1 MSASGPLRIAI
12 LTHSTNP
19 RGGVVHALALGEA
32 LTALG
37 HKAVVHAPDSRAA
50 GFFRKA
56 DCETV
61 SIPASSFEGDI
72 FAMVETRIGDYLRYF
87 ASHAHRR
94 FDVFHAHDGISGNA
108 LATLRRERLIA
119 SFARTVHH
127 VDSFEDPRIAALQAR
142 SIHAANRHFVVSEH
156 WRRKLDRDMGIAAT
170 PVGNGVDTTFFRPEK
185 DGTESGLVRRLGLG
199 QGPVFLSVGGVEE
212 RKNALRILKAFC
224 QAQAVLPGSQLVL
237 AGGASVL
244 DHAAYQAEFRQA
256 LDQSGLLP
264 GSVVLTGPI
273 AQADMAALY
282 RISAA
287 LVFPS
292 LKEGFGLAVIE
303 AMACGIPVIASH
315 ITPFT
320 DYLADG
326 DVIWCDPLS
335 TRSIADAMVSATRS
349 PQRERLTRRG
359 PAVAGRHNW
368 ADTARA
374 HLPIYRALGVRQ
386 HA

>member
-1 MSASGPLRIAI
+1 MSIPGPLRIAI

-37 HKAVVHAPDSRAA
+37 HEAVVHAPDAKTA

-56 DCETV
+56 RCETACV
-61 SIPASSFEGDI
+61 PASPFEGDI
-72 FAMVETRIGDYLRYF
+72 FGMVETRVADYLRYF
-87 ASHAHRR
+87 GDHARRR

-127 VDSFEDPRIAALQAR
+127 VDSFEDPRVAALQAR
-142 SIHAANRHFVVSEH
+142 SIHGADRHFAVSEH

-170 PVGNGVDTTFFRPEK
+170 MVGNGVDTTFFQPEK
-185 DGTESGLVRRLGLG
+185 DGTESGLARRLGLG
-199 QGPVFLSVGGVEE
+199 RGPVFLSVGGVEE
-212 RKNALRILKAFC
+212 RKNTLRILQAFS
-224 QAQAVLPGSQLVL
+224 QVQTILPDSQLVL

-244 DHAAYQAEFRQA
+244 DHAAYQAEFRLA
-256 LDQSGLLP
+256 LDQSRMLP
-264 GSVVLTGPI
+264 GSVVLTGPVP
-273 AQADMAALY
+273 QAEMAALY
-282 RISAA
+282 RISSA
-287 LVFPS
+287 LAFPS

-315 ITPFT
+315 IPPFS

-326 DVIWCDPLS
+326 EVVWCDPMS
-335 TRSIADAMVSATRS
+335 TGSIADAMIAAIRS
-349 PQRERLTRRG
+349 PQRERLAKRG
-359 PAVAGRHNW
+359 PVVATRHNW

-374 HLPIYRALGVRQ
+374 HLPVYRTLGARQ

>member
-1 MSASGPLRIAI
+1 MSIPGPLRIAI

-37 HKAVVHAPDSRAA
+37 HEAVVHAPDARAA

-56 DCETV
+56 QCETACV
-61 SIPASSFEGDI
+61 PASPFEGDT
-72 FAMVETRIGDYLRYF
+72 FGMVETRIADYLRYF
-87 ASHAHRR
+87 SDHAHRR

-108 LATLRRERLIA
+108 LATLRKERLIN

-127 VDSFEDPRIAALQAR
+127 VDRFEDPRVAALQAR
-142 SIHAANRHFVVSEH
+142 SIHGADRHFVVSEH

-170 PVGNGVDTTFFRPEK
+170 MVGNGVNAAFFQPER
-185 DGTESGLVRRLGLG
+185 DGSESGLVRRLGLG
-199 QGPVFLSVGGVEE
+199 RGPVFLSVGGVEE
-212 RKNALRILKAFC
+212 RKNTLRILQAFS
-224 QAQAVLPGSQLVL
+224 QAQTVLPGSQLVL

-244 DHAAYQAEFRQA
+244 DHAAYQAEFRLA
-256 LDQSGLLP
+256 LGQSRLLP
-264 GSVVLTGPI
+264 GSVVLAGPI
-273 AQADMAALY
+273 PQAEMAALY
-282 RISAA
+282 RISSA
-287 LVFPS
+287 LAFPS

-315 ITPFT
+315 IAPFT
-320 DYLADG
+320 DYLADD

-335 TRSIADAMVSATRS
+335 TGSIADAMVAAMRS
-349 PQRERLTRRG
+349 PQRERLVQRG
-359 PAVAGRHNW
+359 LAIAARHNW

-374 HLPIYRALGVRQ
+374 HLPVYRTLGARQ